1 MPHNKQQ
8 ETVLLDYYGELLTD
22 HQRNIM
28 EEYFYEDLSMN
39 EIADNLN
46 ISKSAVQD
54 LIKRSV
60 KQLNEYDSIL
70 KLIENDNK
78 ISDIIQEMYNE
89 NDKLLSKYADKLKKA
104 QKKYPDNLEMQRE
117 YLAIKGG
124 KNIVLTVILVV
135 LSVFCT
141 IIALSRV

>member
-70 KLIENDNK
+70 KLIEN
-78 ISDIIQEMYNE
+78 
-89 NDKLLSKYADKLKKA
+89 AV
-104 QKKYPDNLEMQRE
+104 P
-117 YLAIKGG
+117 
-124 KNIVLTVILVV
+124 
-135 LSVFCT
+135 
-141 IIALSRV
+141 

>member
-89 NDKLLSKYADKLKKA
+89 NDKLLSKYADKLKKV
-104 QKKYPDNLEMQRE
+104 KEGE
-117 YLAIKGG
+117 
-124 KNIVLTVILVV
+124 
-135 LSVFCT
+135 
-141 IIALSRV
+141 